1 MASTTI
7 VEVAK
12 ALGVAPS
19 TVSRAFNRPHLLLP
33 ETVTRVRE
41 VAAEMGYVPNR
52 HARALSTGRA
62 NAIGLVVPDITNPF
76 FPPIVRAAQQAAEER
91 DMSVLVVETD
101 NAPDRELR
109 QIDQLRPQVEGI
121 VLASSRLPEDQLDQ
135 VVRRDR
141 VVLVNRD
148 HPGAARVLIGSGT
161 ALREAVAHLAAG
173 GARRL
178 CYVGGPHRSW
188 SEHER
193 RTAVL
198 EAAREHGLT
207 VVTERVESGTYG
219 DARAVAATLRPEDL
233 DAVIAFDDVVAHA
246 VVDGLAARGVT
257 VPGDVRLVGC
267 DDALPIET
275 HPRLSTIRLPSA
287 QGVRRAVELLLAT
300 DRTPLPES
308 RELFDGTLC
317 LRETT

>member
-19 TVSRAFNRPHLLLP
+19 TVSRAFNRPHMLLP
-33 ETVTRVRE
+33 ETVARVRE

-52 HARALSTGRA
+52 HARALSTGRTS
-62 NAIGLVVPDITNPF
+62 AIGLVLPDITNPF

-91 DMSVLVVETD
+91 DVSVLVAETD
-101 NAPDRELR
+101 NDPRRELR
-109 QIDQLRPQVEGI
+109 QLDQLRPQVEGI
-121 VLASSRLPEDQLDQ
+121 LLASSRLPEDQLDE

-141 VVLVNRD
+141 VVLLNRD
-148 HPGAARVLIGSGT
+148 HPGAARVLIGSGAAVT
-161 ALREAVAHLAAG
+161 AAVAHLAATG
-173 GARRL
+173 SRRL
-178 CYVGGPHRSW
+178 CYVGGPRRSW

-193 RTAVL
+193 LSAVVR
-198 EAAREHGLT
+198 AAEEHGLT
-207 VVTERVESGTYG
+207 VTTVRVESGTYD
-219 DARAVAATLRPEDL
+219 DARSVAESLHPERT
-233 DAVIAFDDVVAHA
+233 DAVIAFDDVVAHGII
-246 VVDGLAARGVT
+246 DGLAARGVT

-267 DDALPIET
+267 DDALPIQT

-287 QGVRRAVELLLAT
+287 QGVRRAVEVLLSGEGA
-300 DRTPLPES
+300 PLPES